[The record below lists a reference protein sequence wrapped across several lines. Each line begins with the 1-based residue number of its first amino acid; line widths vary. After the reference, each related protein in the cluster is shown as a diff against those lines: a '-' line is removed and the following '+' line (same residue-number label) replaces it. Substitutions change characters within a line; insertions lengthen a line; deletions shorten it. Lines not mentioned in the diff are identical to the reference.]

1 MRISDGVQTCALP
14 ISAWSGGQRVLVV
27 RHRDA
32 GRRGQC
38 LLCHVVVLGGG
49 EGKSVQ
55 RIWICDTSDS
65 RSCGSWLISVSAA
78 SARLSISGT
87 VNRRTRGAAE
97 VRSTIREAC
106 DMGRVESLRWEEH
119 T

>member
-1 MRISDGVQTCALP
+1 MESVEKNRAGG
-14 ISAWSGGQRVLVV
+14 SGGQRVLVV

-38 LLCHVVVLGGG
+38 LLGHVVVRGGG

-106 DMGRVESLRWEEH
+106 DIGRLESLDRKSTRLNSSH
-119 T
+119 

>member
-1 MRISDGVQTCALP
+1 MEIFEQHR
-14 ISAWSGGQRVLVV
+14 SAWSGGQRVLVV

-87 VNRRTRGAAE
+87 VTG
-97 VRSTIREAC
+97 VRA
-106 DMGRVESLRWEEH
+106 GRQRSEEQTSELQSLMRI
-119 T
+119 TTA

>member
-1 MRISDGVQTCALP
+1 MEIFEQHR
-14 ISAWSGGQRVLVV
+14 SAWSGGQRVLVV

-78 SARLSISGT
+78 SARRSDERSVGQEC
-87 VNRRTRGAAE
+87 VSKCRCRWTR
-97 VRSTIREAC
+97 S
-106 DMGRVESLRWEEH
+106 H
-119 T
+119 